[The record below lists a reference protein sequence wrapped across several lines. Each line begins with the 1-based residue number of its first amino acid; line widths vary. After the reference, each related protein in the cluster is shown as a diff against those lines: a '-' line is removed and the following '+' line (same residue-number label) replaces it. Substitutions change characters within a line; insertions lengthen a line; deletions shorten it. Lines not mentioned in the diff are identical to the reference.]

1 MAVQHKVHDEK
12 VSLEEYFAIL
22 EKDPEHR
29 YEYLDGDIYM
39 MIGGSP
45 TTPSL
50 AAI

>member
-1 MAVQHKVHDEK
+1 MAVQHHAHDEK

-39 MIGGSP
+39 MTGRTLRKLPPLS
-45 TTPSL
+45 
-50 AAI
+50 